1 MVCPILTYIE
11 NLYRTSPDDYFCT
24 WQICHSKFNPK
35 LPFCNYT
42 MTYSCIEWL
51 FTVKLPEHQEE
62 SCSKQVLYLK
72 SWWMQQNSNPKP
84 LNLWTNAYLIS
95 SNGQMI
101 DMSVLQERSFVS
113 VIYLLSHKLINEK
126 FKFTNLALNF
136 KIYSANGPQFIK
148 FIFWGDLWKC
158 NCNKWIRD
166 TISDKLWNTFNCK
179 LHGKLF
185 FSQSQLWICL
195 NFIEI
200 VAEIWNPS
208 GCNWIWPHYILITL
222 LNYLTILCKPI
233 IVHSQTQ
240 WLLV

>member
-1 MVCPILTYIE
+1 MKTFTEHLRTTISVHGKYAIQSLTQNCHFVIIQWHIAVLSDYSLWSCL
-11 NLYRTSPDDYFCT
+11 NL
-24 WQICHSKFNPK
+24 
-35 LPFCNYT
+35 
-42 MTYSCIEWL
+42 
-51 FTVKLPEHQEE
+51 
-62 SCSKQVLYLK
+62 
-72 SWWMQQNSNPKP
+72 P

-95 SNGQMI
+95 PNGQMI

-148 FIFWGDLWKC
+148 FIFWRDLWKC